1 MFYGYAR
8 VSTVEQVDG
17 TSLDEQTR
25 RIAGVAMLKG
35 ADIARMFVD
44 AGVSGSKEL
53 GERPEGGNLLATL
66 KAGDTLI
73 TSKLD
78 RLFRNALDALA
89 TAEYFKQQG
98 IDLIIVDLGVDA
110 VTQNGVSKMFFG
122 MLALMAEFER
132 DRIKERQADG
142 QRAKKEKGGFVGGR
156 RPFGY
161 RVEGTGKNAIVIPDP
176 AEQQAIIDM
185 QAMREAGQSY
195 RQIAQA
201 MNERGHVITHQAVKN
216 ILTRD

>member
-8 VSTVEQVDG
+8 VSTVEQADG

-25 RIAGVAMLKG
+25 RITGVAMLKG
-35 ADIARMFVD
+35 ADIAQMFVD
-44 AGVSGSKEL
+44 AGVSGSKGL
-53 GERPEGGNLLATL
+53 GERAEGGKLLSTL

-73 TSKLD
+73 VSKLD

-89 TAEYFKQQG
+89 TAEYLKQQG
-98 IDLIIVDLGVDA
+98 IDLIVVDLGVDA

-142 QRAKKEKGGFVGGR
+142 QRAKKEKGGFIGGR
-156 RPFGY
+156 RPVGY
-161 RVEGTGKNAIVIPDP
+161 RVEGAGKHSIVIPDP
-176 AEQQAIIDM
+176 AEQQAIVDM
-185 QAMREAGQSY
+185 QAMRAAGQSY

-201 MNERGHVITHQAVKN
+201 MNERGHPLSHQAAKN
-216 ILTRD
+216 ILARD